1 MGSTPAEQGAFCVTN
16 CAVKRH
22 LLQMAR
28 HIILTWCTAVLF
40 GICAASADTGAV
52 LLSDL
57 TEEAKA
63 NNPEILAAQHRYE
76 AAEARVTGVRYLTD
90 PMIAVEFAPS
100 MRMYSITQTMPFPTK
115 LSTLSSIAGTEADEY
130 RQLYEM
136 TTLDVVTRIKK
147 TYAELYY
154 IHKEI
159 QAIDESI
166 GFLKQFFNI
175 ASQHYALGHAPQTDV
190 LRAQIELAKV
200 ENQRLTAKD
209 RKEVIEAQFNT
220 MLNRDAEAP
229 VGTPQPV
236 DTNAV
241 TYEIEELY
249 ERARDY
255 HPQLAATRHMVE
267 RAEFMKSFARQHY
280 LPDFMFRFT
289 QVEQDG
295 AFTDQKYMFGLTVPL
310 WFFGKQNNM
319 VSEATAQVEMLR
331 AYYQNMENS
340 VLLDVKA
347 AKVETDRSARTRVLY
362 EHSII
367 PQAYANVKSA
377 LVAYEANEID
387 FMTLLESER
396 ILLQFQLE
404 QYRAQTD
411 FFKSIA
417 ELEEAI
423 GGAIVLD

>member
-1 MGSTPAEQGAFCVTN
+1 M
-16 CAVKRH
+16 KK
-22 LLQMAR
+22 
-28 HIILTWCTAVLF
+28 HIILTWCTAVLL
-40 GICAASADTGAV
+40 GICATSADTEPV
-52 LLSDL
+52 LLADL
-57 TEEAKA
+57 IEEAKA

-76 AAEARVTGVRYLTD
+76 AAEARVTGVRHLTD

-115 LSTLSSIAGTEADEY
+115 LSTLSSIAGTEVDEY

-136 TTLDVVTRIKK
+136 TTLDVVKRIKK
-147 TYAELYY
+147 AYAELFY

-159 QAIDESI
+159 EAIEESI
-166 GFLKQFFNI
+166 SFLRQFFNI
-175 ASQHYALGHAPQTDV
+175 VSQHYALSHAPQTDV
-190 LRAQIELAKV
+190 LRAQIELAKM
-200 ENQRLTAKD
+200 ENQRLTSQDK
-209 RKEVIEAQFNT
+209 KEVIEAQLNT
-220 MLNRDAEAP
+220 LLDRNADTP
-229 VGTPQPV
+229 VGIPQPV
-236 DTNAV
+236 DTNV
-241 TYEIEELY
+241 ITYEIEELY

-267 RAEFMKSFARQHY
+267 RAEFMKTFARQHY
-280 LPDFMFRFT
+280 LPDFMFKFT
-289 QVEQDG
+289 QVEQEGD
-295 AFTDQKYMFGLTVPL
+295 FTDQKYMFGLTVPL

-319 VSEATAQVEMLR
+319 VSEATAQIEMLR

-347 AKVETDRSARTRVLY
+347 ATVETDRSARTRVLY

-377 LVAYEANEID
+377 LIAYEANEID

-404 QYRAQTD
+404 YYRAQAD

-423 GGAIVLD
+423 GSESLSD